1 MKTTD
6 KKWNIRRLWILAMFF
21 FVAFFSLSAQ
31 IPYAIWC
38 SGNHTLYFTF
48 TGKEYKSGG
57 TFDGQYITNVWKGNA
72 VVESGIQP
80 QWNATVRS
88 SLQYVEFDSLFRK
101 ALPESTSEWF
111 YRCKKLKSIR
121 GLEYLHTSEV
131 TDMGE
136 MFRECELLTTLD
148 LTRFKTENV
157 TDMNSM
163 FRGCTNL
170 KQLNV
175 SWFNTWQVEDMSHM
189 FEGCSSLTDIT
200 FFTLLNHRS

>member
-80 QWNATVRS
+80 QWNATVR
-88 SLQYVEFDSLFRK
+88 
-101 ALPESTSEWF
+101 AL
-111 YRCKKLKSIR
+111 C
-121 GLEYLHTSEV
+121 
-131 TDMGE
+131 
-136 MFRECELLTTLD
+136 
-148 LTRFKTENV
+148 
-157 TDMNSM
+157 SM
-163 FRGCTNL
+163 
-170 KQLNV
+170 
-175 SWFNTWQVEDMSHM
+175 W
-189 FEGCSSLTDIT
+189 SLTPFSGRLCLKVRVSGSTDA
-200 FFTLLNHRS
+200 RS